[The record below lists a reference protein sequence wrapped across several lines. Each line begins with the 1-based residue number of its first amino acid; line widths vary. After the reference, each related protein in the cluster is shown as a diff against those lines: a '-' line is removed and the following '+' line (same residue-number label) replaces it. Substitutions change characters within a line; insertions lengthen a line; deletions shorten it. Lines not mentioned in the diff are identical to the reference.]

1 MNNINIIN
9 SSNAPD
15 AIGAYSQAINFKNLI
30 FTSGQIPIDRKTN
43 NIVSDIFK
51 DQIIQVLYNLNEVL
65 VSAGS
70 NKKNIVKLTVY
81 LTDLSNF
88 KQLNEAFEHFF
99 VDNFPARSVVEVS
112 ALPMNVKVEIDA
124 ICIK

>member
-1 MNNINIIN
+1 MNNINIVN

-88 KQLNEAFEHFF
+88 NQLNEAFEHFF

>member
-9 SSNAPD
+9 SSNAPKV
-15 AIGAYSQAINFKNLI
+15 IGTYSQGINFKDFI
-30 FTSGQIPIDRKTN
+30 FTSGQIPIDKKTN
-43 NIVSDIFK
+43 KIISDVFK
-51 DQIIQVLYNLNEVL
+51 DQLIQVLYNLNQVL

-81 LTDLSNF
+81 LTNLSDFNE
-88 KQLNEAFEHFF
+88 LNEAFKHFF

-112 ALPMNVKVEIDA
+112 ALPMNAKVEIDA

>member
-1 MNNINIIN
+1 MNNINIVN

-15 AIGAYSQAINFKNLI
+15 AIGAYSQAISFKNLI

-88 KQLNEAFEHFF
+88 NQLNEAFEHFF

-112 ALPMNVKVEIDA
+112 ALPMNVKVKIDA

>member
-1 MNNINIIN
+1 MNNINIVN
-9 SSNAPD
+9 SSNAPE
-15 AIGAYSQAINFKNLI
+15 AIGAYSQAINFKDFI

-88 KQLNEAFEHFF
+88 NQLNEAFEHFF

>member
-1 MNNINIIN
+1 MNKINIIN
-9 SSNAPD
+9 SSNGPKV
-15 AIGAYSQAINFKNLI
+15 IGAYSQAINFKDLI
-30 FTSGQIPIDRKTN
+30 FTSGQIPIDKKTN
-43 NIVSDIFK
+43 NIISDIFK

-88 KQLNEAFEHFF
+88 NQLNEAFEHFF
-99 VDNFPARSVVEVS
+99 VNSFPARSVVEVS

>member
-112 ALPMNVKVEIDA
+112 ALPMKVKVEIDA